1 MSGSADAYLE
11 ARDTFAGA
19 ERRLRAMID
28 RAAAIVHDCQQT
40 TERVMFQG
48 TGIGLP
54 WPPGAASHAIV
65 VPDGDWPDAR
75 RLQQAL
81 AEWHEARA
89 ATLGA
94 WEALSPRL
102 KAAGLPPPPRPLRTD
117 VLPGHV
123 GL

>member
-11 ARDTFAGA
+11 ARDIFAEA
-19 ERRLRAMID
+19 ERRLRAMIN
-28 RAAAIVHDCQQT
+28 RTAAIVRDCQQT
-40 TERVMFQG
+40 TERVMFLG

-54 WPPGAASHAIV
+54 WPPGAAAHAIV

-89 ATLGA
+89 ATLSA
-94 WEALSPRL
+94 WEALPPRL
-102 KAAGLPPPPRPLRTD
+102 KAAGLPQPPRPLRTD
-117 VLPGHV
+117 VLPGFR